1 MSPEESRENFL
12 DATFTKEQIDHLKE
26 IGDYDRYITGVTGY
40 EEICKHARDQG
51 V

>member
-12 DATFTKEQIDHLKE
+12 DATFTKEQIDLLKD
-26 IGDYDRYITGVTGY
+26 IGAYARYVTGMAGY
-40 EEICKHARDQG
+40 EEICKYFRDGG